1 MLGRIATMSLGH
13 FMLVYASPAVIF
25 AAVAM
30 LLYQGLSLDPRV
42 IPSVMIDKPVPT
54 FDLPP
59 VANHTA
65 GLSSADL
72 HKGQV
77 VLVNVFASWC
87 VSCRVEHPLLL
98 ELKRQGVLPVYGIAY
113 KDNPKDSAAWLAQLG
128 DPYSRTGADVSGRV
142 GIDFGVYGVPES
154 YLIGKDGR
162 IAYKQ
167 IGPITPD
174 DLQNKILPLARKLG
188 GQG

>member
-1 MLGRIATMSLGH
+1 MLARIANMSLGR
-13 FMLVYASPAVIF
+13 FMLLYASPAAIF
-25 AAVAM
+25 AVVAL
-30 LLYQGLSLDPRV
+30 LLYRGLSLDPRE
-42 IPSVMIDKPVPT
+42 IPSVMIDRPVPH

-59 VANHTA
+59 IA
-65 GLSSADL
+65 GHDL
-72 HKGQV
+72 GLATTDLKGQV
-77 VLVNVFASWC
+77 VLINVFASWC

-98 ELKRQGVLPVYGIAY
+98 ELKREGKLPVYGIAY
-113 KDNPKDSAAWLAQLG
+113 KDNPKDSAAWLHQLG

-174 DLQNKILPLARKLG
+174 DLKNKILPLAQKL
-188 GQG
+188 QGEG